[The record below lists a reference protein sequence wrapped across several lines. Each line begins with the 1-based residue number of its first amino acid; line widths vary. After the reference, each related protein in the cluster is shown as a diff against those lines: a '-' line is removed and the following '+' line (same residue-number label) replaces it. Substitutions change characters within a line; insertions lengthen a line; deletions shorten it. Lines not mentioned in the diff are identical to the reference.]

1 MIYEK
6 KRVLYIFLS
15 LQVLLWFHF
24 RSLFLRVLDFIK
36 RKRRGLFYDHLS
48 SWENL
53 RILKVGVKSMEL
65 IGSTKGPT
73 QAWLLCNLISYSLS
87 KQLMEREGIK
97 LWKQQVGKGCSFG
110 GHKNVKNVCRSSS
123 VNFITRR
130 TRVEELDD
138 HATASLTHSD
148 LCCIVWSNL
157 ADAELCENLL
167 SWQRP

>member
-6 KRVLYIFLS
+6 NNWVLYILLS
-15 LQVLLWFHF
+15 LYVLLWFHF
-24 RSLFLRVLDFIK
+24 HSLPLRVLDFIK
-36 RKRRGLFYDHLS
+36 RKRGWLFNDPLS

-53 RILKVGVKSMEL
+53 RIPKVGVKSYGAHWQHK
-65 IGSTKGPT
+65 GST

-87 KQLMEREGIK
+87 KQLMEREGIR
-97 LWKQQVGKGCSFG
+97 LWKQQVGKRCSFG
-110 GHKNVKNVCRSSS
+110 GHKNVCCSSPE
-123 VNFITRR
+123 NFITRH
-130 TRVEELDD
+130 TKVEELDD

-148 LCCIVWSNL
+148 FCCIVWINL